1 MREVQHP
8 AAPRARKSISRLARI
23 RGALFHAISL
33 GALSSTP
40 SRFYTTL
47 FAPASHR
54 GEPMQKQN
62 KFRHY
67 AMIVSRGLVL
77 AFLPICAMVAAALY
91 GMIAF
96 GWKLQ

>member
-1 MREVQHP
+1 
-8 AAPRARKSISRLARI
+8 
-23 RGALFHAISL
+23 
-33 GALSSTP
+33 
-40 SRFYTTL
+40 
-47 FAPASHR
+47 
-54 GEPMQKQN
+54 MQKQN

-67 AMIVSRGLVL
+67 VMIVSRGLVL

>member
-1 MREVQHP
+1 
-8 AAPRARKSISRLARI
+8 
-23 RGALFHAISL
+23 
-33 GALSSTP
+33 
-40 SRFYTTL
+40 
-47 FAPASHR
+47 
-54 GEPMQKQN
+54 MQKQN